1 MSALKTQAIPTQ
13 SISIDH
19 ADGIVNA
26 LIFLIRAYNTAIPRA
41 SAEDFGLVLRSSTI
55 LSPMSIRSIVEAI
68 VEAERKTLNINV
80 APIRQVNILY
90 YSNSFI
96 WKLSFSFLKA
106 FDLVDMNWRIGIA
119 KKSNESNSISMPF
132 VSLQLN
138 VRDNDGTDSIRSM
151 ELSCDEFQVKL
162 IYI

>member
-55 LSPMSIRSIVEAI
+55 LSPMYIRSIVEAI

-96 WKLSFSFLKA
+96 
-106 FDLVDMNWRIGIA
+106 
-119 KKSNESNSISMPF
+119 
-132 VSLQLN
+132 
-138 VRDNDGTDSIRSM
+138 
-151 ELSCDEFQVKL
+151 
-162 IYI
+162 